1 MINIF
6 IASLFA
12 TAAYSQP
19 QTVADVIASRPELS
33 TLYGALEAADLVS
46 VLNDTSN
53 TLTVLAPVNDAFK
66 GVVVP
71 DQKAVLQNLLEY
83 HVISGKVPSSALK
96 EGEVVPTL
104 IKQTVTVALKKEQQS
119 EDVYF
124 FDSNGRR
131 GKVIKANLEAT
142 NGIIHEVDAVFLP
155 NGTLANITA
164 NIPALSDL
172 NGALKA
178 NGLDKVLA
186 DPTQTLTLFAPTNE
200 SVEAFKGT
208 INTNL
213 LLYHVLGSEV
223 FSTDLKEGDNVV
235 PTLDTDK
242 DTIDVIAN
250 QSGVYVQDK
259 EKREG
264 RVVLAN
270 IAGVNGV
277 AHIIN
282 IVLSPVPVSN
292 EPVN

>member
-1 MINIF
+1 MISIF

-12 TAAYSQP
+12 SAAYS
-19 QTVADVIASRPELS
+19 QTVADVIASKPELS
-33 TLYGALEAADLVS
+33 TLYGALQAADLVS

-66 GVVVP
+66 GVNVP
-71 DQKAVLQNLLEY
+71 NQKAVLQNLLEY
-83 HVISGKVPSSALK
+83 HVVSGKVPSSALK

-104 IKQTVTVALKKEQQS
+104 IKQTVTVALREQEQ
-119 EDVYF
+119 EVFF

-142 NGIIHEVDAVFLP
+142 NGIVHEVDAVFLP

-172 NGALKA
+172 NGALVST
-178 NGLDKVLA
+178 GLDKVLA

-208 INTNL
+208 IDSNL

-223 FSTDLKEGDNVV
+223 FSTDLKQGDNVV
-235 PTLDTDK
+235 PTLDKDK

-250 QSGVYVQDK
+250 TSGVYVEDK

-264 RVVLAN
+264 KVILAN

-277 AHIIN
+277 AHIID
-282 IVLSPVPVSN
+282 IVLSPVPVPSQASN
-292 EPVN
+292 

>member
-1 MINIF
+1 MISIF
-6 IASLFA
+6 ISSLFA
-12 TAAYSQP
+12 SAAYS
-19 QTVADVIASRPELS
+19 QTVADVIASKPELS
-33 TLYGALEAADLVS
+33 TLYGALQAADLVS

-66 GVVVP
+66 GVNVP
-71 DQKAVLQNLLEY
+71 NQKAVLQNLLEY
-83 HVISGKVPSSALK
+83 HVVSGKVPSSALK

-104 IKQTVTVALKKEQQS
+104 IKQTVTVALRDQEQ
-119 EDVYF
+119 EVFF

-142 NGIIHEVDAVFLP
+142 NGIVHEVDAVFLP

-172 NGALKA
+172 NGALVST
-178 NGLDKVLA
+178 GLDKVLA

-208 INTNL
+208 IDSNL

-223 FSTDLKEGDNVV
+223 FSTDLKQGDNVV
-235 PTLDTDK
+235 PTLDKDK

-250 QSGVYVQDK
+250 TSGVYVEDK

-264 RVVLAN
+264 KVILAN

-277 AHIIN
+277 AHIID
-282 IVLSPVPVSN
+282 IVLSPVPVPSQASN
-292 EPVN
+292 